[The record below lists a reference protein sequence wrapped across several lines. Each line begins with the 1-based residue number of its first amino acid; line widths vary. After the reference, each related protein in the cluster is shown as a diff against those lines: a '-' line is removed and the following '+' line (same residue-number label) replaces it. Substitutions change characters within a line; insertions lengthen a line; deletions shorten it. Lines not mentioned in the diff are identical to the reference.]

1 MFDTGDGL
9 VVLLGCAHAGVV
21 NTLRYVR
28 RLAPDRPIHAVLG
41 GMHLLNASPE
51 RITRT
56 VEALRELGVQRLG
69 PAHCTGAKA
78 TARLWHEF
86 PQACGTCNVGSRFVF
101 QR

>member
-1 MFDTGDGL
+1 MTNCLFTHGIEAL
-9 VVLLGCAHAGVV
+9 TAELTV
-21 NTLRYVR
+21 RYRHPVDVR
-28 RLAPDRPIHAVLG
+28 GSIA
-41 GMHLLNASPE
+41 
-51 RITRT
+51 TRT

-69 PAHCTGAKA
+69 PAHCMGAKA